1 MMHLSP
7 LIVIDYLALSAFLY
21 IILTFRDHR
30 KRRGL
35 PYPPGP
41 WSFPVIGNLLD
52 VPKLSPWSA
61 YAKMSKRHGR
71 SDRFLMVLL

>member
-1 MMHLSP
+1 MHLSP
-7 LIVIDYLALSAFLY
+7 LMAIDCLALFAFLS
-21 IILTFRDHR
+21 ILLTFRDHR

-41 WSFPVIGNLLD
+41 RSFPVIGNLLD

-71 SDRFLMVLL
+71 SDRFLLVLL